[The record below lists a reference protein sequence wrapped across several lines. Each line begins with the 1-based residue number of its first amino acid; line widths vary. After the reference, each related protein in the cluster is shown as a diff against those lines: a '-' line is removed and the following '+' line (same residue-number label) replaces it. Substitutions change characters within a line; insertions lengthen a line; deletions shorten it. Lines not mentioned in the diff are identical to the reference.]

1 MPMEVGGDNLWEY
14 VCVYLELRLSEA
26 VTTDGGAEPRRVGQ
40 EASTGGWAWGF
51 STTPFA
57 NLIR

>member
-26 VTTDGGAEPRRVGQ
+26 VTTDGGPEPRRVGQ
-40 EASTGGWAWGF
+40 EASTGG
-51 STTPFA
+51 
-57 NLIR
+57 